1 MSRHLARD
9 QCIHEQLSAKEAA
22 VCVAECAR
30 IHNKSAVMPLA
41 RLSLTRAIRGQ
52 HFSPQFAARCYPPII
67 RLDLSA
73 IAIFSASG
81 FTLNAYVT
89 RHCSRRYIRSFW
101 LVEGYLVCSVVRQR
115 NRCFPCRR
123 LVFTDTQ
130 EDFCCRVRT

>member
-41 RLSLTRAIRGQ
+41 RVSLTRAIRVR

-67 RLDLSA
+67 RLDSSP

-81 FTLNAYVT
+81 STLNAYITPGTVAAGT
-89 RHCSRRYIRSFW
+89 QGVFGSSKAILFVRLYASGIGISPA
-101 LVEGYLVCSVVRQR
+101 VV
-115 NRCFPCRR
+115 
-123 LVFTDTQ
+123 
-130 EDFCCRVRT
+130 